1 MATAAERRTST
12 ARDDATLEHLPV
24 NHRRG
29 CPRERIES
37 FLADLPRS
45 PQFPVGGKVQTTR
58 CVDCGRD
65 NHADTD
71 IEETITDG

>member
-1 MATAAERRTST
+1 MPTAVERTKST
-12 ARDDATLEHLPV
+12 QRDDATLEHLPV

-29 CPRERIES
+29 CPKNRIES

-45 PQFPVGGKVQTTR
+45 AEFPVGGKVQTTR
-58 CVDCGRD
+58 CIDCGRD

-71 IEETITDG
+71 YEDQTDG